1 MFCGSRVVT
10 KRKWYNMTIAFVVA
24 LFFELMDEHNIV
36 RRDHN
41 IELFDIDLE
50 LQREAEDHAKWM
62 ARNES
67 LVHSPI
73 TYGAENI
80 GRANVSPK
88 KMVNIWMNSS
98 GHRRNI
104 LDKRYTKIGAAVY
117 KSKSGRYYW
126 CVRFK

>member
-1 MFCGSRVVT
+1 ME
-10 KRKWYNMTIAFVVA
+10 IAFLVA

-41 IELFDIDLE
+41 IEFFDIDLE
-50 LQREAEDHAKWM
+50 LQREAENHAKWM
-62 ARNES
+62 AQNES

-73 TYGAENI
+73 RYGAENI
-80 GRANVSPK
+80 GRGNVSPK